1 MVMPRETI
9 RIPVVCALALTAATA
24 SGLAAGTA
32 RAATS
37 RVTQAGA
44 SRAAEGMCTAPRAH
58 ARLAGRL
65 SRDIRRAIA
74 GREGTIAVTMDDRRT
89 HVVCRWNEGHRF
101 DSASVVKTLILASL
115 LRWHQE
121 AHESLSP
128 ADKSL
133 AFAMITQSDNAAA
146 SALWAQVG
154 HARIQHF
161 LRLAHMTET
170 EPDPDGYWG
179 LTQITARD
187 ELTLLRLLTHRNRVL
202 SSSSRRYELS
212 LMSQVIPA
220 QRWGVP
226 AGAPADVTVHVKNG
240 WLPRATLGWRVHS
253 TGTFNGHGRDYM
265 IVVLTDGDPTMGYG
279 VDTIQRIAEVIHRD
293 LNSGHRRTRTIAPM
307 VLPMVKQIPDEILPL
322 LPAIP

>member
-1 MVMPRETI
+1 MPRAAI
-9 RIPVVCALALTAATA
+9 LMPVVCALALTAATA
-24 SGLAAGTA
+24 SGPAAGIA
-32 RAATS
+32 RAAASIS
-37 RVTQAGA
+37 RVADAGA
-44 SRAAEGMCTAPRAH
+44 SRATEGMCTAPRAH

-65 SRDIRRAIA
+65 SRDIRRAMA
-74 GREGTIAVTMDDRRT
+74 GREGTIAVTMYDRRT

-121 AHESLSP
+121 AHESLSS

-133 AFAMITQSDNAAA
+133 AYAMITQSDNAAA

-161 LRLAHMTET
+161 LRLARMTET

-187 ELTLLRLLTHRNRVL
+187 ELTLLRLLTHRNSVL

-212 LMSQVIPA
+212 LMSRVIPA

-226 AGAPADVTVHVKNG
+226 AGAPTDVTVHVKNG

-253 TGTFNGHGRDYM
+253 TGAFNGHGRDYM

-307 VLPMVKQIPDEILPL
+307 VIPMVQQIPDEILPP
-322 LPAIP
+322 LPAVP